1 MYRPKEITERL
12 LISPATLRLWSNHF
26 ADLLSPSA
34 QKQITETGTSAQ
46 RRYTDQ
52 DIVVFTKAKL
62 LLADGNTYEEVLR
75 RLQEEPLDES
85 AGEDVFQASRPSPD
99 GLIEEDSLV
108 VHQTLDLSSHPVFTA
123 FREALEAKDE
133 TIRAKDEVI
142 ESKDVTI
149 KALEARID
157 EIKSQPAPAPTPS
170 LPVPVRFRWDFLNRL
185 LLESPAQGE
194 REGTT

>member
-12 LISPATLRLWSNHF
+12 SISPATLRLWSNHF

-34 QKQITETGTSAQ
+34 QKQITGQGTSAQ

-52 DIVVFTKAKL
+52 DIVVFTRAKH
-62 LLADGNTYEEVLR
+62 LLADGHTYEEVLR
-75 RLQEEPLDES
+75 RLQEEPLEETV
-85 AGEDVFQASRPSPD
+85 GEDVLHASRPSPD
-99 GLIEEDSLV
+99 GFEEDSLV

-157 EIKSQPAPAPTPS
+157 EIKSQSAPTPS
-170 LPVPVRFRWDFLNRL
+170 LSLPAAVRFKWDFLNRFL
-185 LLESPAQGE
+185 LDTSSQGE